1 MDTGSADGVVAA
13 GGVEERSTDYPHAA
27 VVFSPAADGL
37 FQTVPF
43 ASVEIV
49 VLGADVGEI
58 VTLPVTLFAPSQV
71 GFRSHV
77 AFVPARV
84 GVVFARGL
92 QPFEVGVAAE
102 VRTF

>member
-49 VLGADVGEI
+49 VLGADVGRLG
-58 VTLPVTLFAPSQV
+58 VFSSTLRHAQMNRP
-71 GFRSHV
+71 RS
-77 AFVPARV
+77 A
-84 GVVFARGL
+84 
-92 QPFEVGVAAE
+92 
-102 VRTF
+102 